1 MSLRGNIRIR
11 LSADDWP
18 PIGMSKVQEKDA
30 TLLSNLSGSEI
41 ANELDSRL
49 RDLEKNIAVAR
60 EFIKLADESYSEL
73 RHKWNL
79 LHQEVRNKPQTHTTE
94 RATVASET
102 VKTRPRKKE
111 RSKTTQK
118 KVAELEDLKDPTSTE
133 ITAKPE
139 GLPKPAKTVKRSK
152 KEPEPSSE
160 NADSLGSK
168 KSTEPY
174 RDPGRRR
181 GKTSPHN

>member
-1 MSLRGNIRIR
+1 M
-11 LSADDWP
+11 SADDWP

-79 LHQEVRNKPQTHTTE
+79 LHEEVLNKPQTHTTE

-174 RDPGRRR
+174 RDQGRRR

>member
-1 MSLRGNIRIR
+1 
-11 LSADDWP
+11 
-18 PIGMSKVQEKDA
+18 MSKVQEKDA

-79 LHQEVRNKPQTHTTE
+79 LHEEVRSKPQSHATEPTIPADKKTETRSRNKKQPKAKDAESSTLDEPENPTSSDISPRPETHVK
-94 RATVASET
+94 RAKNSNRA
-102 VKTRPRKKE
+102 KKE
-111 RSKTTQK
+111 KRITN
-118 KVAELEDLKDPTSTE
+118 EDTDSASPE
-133 ITAKPE
+133 KP
-139 GLPKPAKTVKRSK
+139 SQ
-152 KEPEPSSE
+152 
-160 NADSLGSK
+160 
-168 KSTEPY
+168 PY

-181 GKTSPHN
+181 GKNGGRN